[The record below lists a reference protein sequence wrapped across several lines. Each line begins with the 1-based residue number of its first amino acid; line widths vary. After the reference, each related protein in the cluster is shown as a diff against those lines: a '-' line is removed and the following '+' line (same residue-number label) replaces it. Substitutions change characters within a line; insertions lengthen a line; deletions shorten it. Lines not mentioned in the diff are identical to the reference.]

1 MYSLRKKKKNRTL
14 PLPFYLQVFSACN
27 DVSAACK
34 SMQHIFS
41 TTPAVILKG
50 EKSNQFSQAS
60 TLPSPSTH
68 PAYFVVPDE
77 SGSMSANFESQKRK
91 SESATETEALTAP
104 QKLAV
109 STK

>member
-1 MYSLRKKKKNRTL
+1 MYSLRKKKKIRTL
-14 PLPFYLQVFSACN
+14 PSAFYLRFLVPATMSQLPV
-27 DVSAACK
+27 
-34 SMQHIFS
+34 SMQHVFS

-77 SGSMSANFESQKRK
+77 SGSMPANFESQKRK

>member
-1 MYSLRKKKKNRTL
+1 MYSLRKKKTGRYHRLSTFGFLVPATMSQL
-14 PLPFYLQVFSACN
+14 PV
-27 DVSAACK
+27 
-34 SMQHIFS
+34 SMQHVFS

-50 EKSNQFSQAS
+50 EKSNQLSQAS

-77 SGSMSANFESQKRK
+77 SGSMPANFESQKRK
-91 SESATETEALTAP
+91 TESATETEGLTAQ